1 MHFYCLPAALILGAA
16 AMKRVIAQS
25 FPTNPSLRTPVDL
38 GAALR
43 SARTTAGLSLD
54 EAALGLWISE
64 KTLLNLEQRAPS
76 VAIWCAPPAAAQLGV
91 PPFLVPGTQQDSA
104 PPPMLSR

>member
-25 FPTNPSLRTPVDL
+25 FPTNPSLRTSADL

-43 SARTTAGLSLD
+43 SARTTAGLPLD
-54 EAALGLWISE
+54 APALALGISK
-64 KTLLNLEQRAPS
+64 KTLLTLEHGAPS
-76 VAIWCAPPAAAQLGV
+76 GASGPPPHAAAQLRAARV
-91 PPFLVPGTQQDSA
+91 IVLA
-104 PPPMLSR
+104 PT